1 MQKIIVIGNAGSG
14 KTTFSKALAE
24 KLNLPLVHLDKIF
37 WCGKWH
43 HISRESFDKILDE
56 ELQKDSW
63 IIDGNFNRTLPR
75 RLKECDT
82 VFYFDLPTI
91 SCLWGSTKRVI
102 QNYGKTRDDMGGYC
116 PEYFDKH
123 KWELYL
129 SILKF
134 NKQNRER
141 YYNLLSE
148 QKDKKVVI
156 FKSRKQANS
165 YLKKLQKN
173 F

>member
-43 HISRESFDKILDE
+43 HISRESFDKILEE

-63 IIDGNFNRTLPR
+63 IIDGNFNRTLSR

-141 YYNLLSE
+141 YYKMLSE
-148 QKDKKVVI
+148 EKDKKIII
-156 FKSRKQANS
+156 FKNKNDIRKF
-165 YLKKLQKN
+165 LKTL
-173 F
+173 

>member
-43 HISRESFDKILDE
+43 HISRESFDKILEE

-63 IIDGNFNRTLPR
+63 IIDGNYNRTLPC

-141 YYNLLSE
+141 YYKMLSE
-148 QKDKKVVI
+148 EKDKKIII
-156 FKSRKQANS
+156 FKNKNDIRKF
-165 YLKKLQKN
+165 LKTL
-173 F
+173 

>member
-1 MQKIIVIGNAGSG
+1 MNKIIVIGNMASG

-43 HISRESFDKILDE
+43 HISKENFDKILEE

-63 IIDGNFNRTLPR
+63 IIDGNYNRTIPR

-82 VFYFDLPTI
+82 VFYFDLPIIT
-91 SCLWGSTKRVI
+91 CLWNSTKRVI
-102 QNYGKTRDDMGGYC
+102 KNYGKTRDDMGGYC
-116 PEYFDKH
+116 PERFDKH
-123 KWELYL
+123 KFELYL

-134 NKQNRER
+134 NKQNRQRNYE
-141 YYNLLSE
+141 
-148 QKDKKVVI
+148 
-156 FKSRKQANS
+156 
-165 YLKKLQKN
+165 
-173 F
+173 